1 MVYKIKLVLVARI
14 GEGEDVQKQR
24 RIYREE
30 EEEGQQ
36 DGRSK
41 RKTSR
46 NILHHYITKLCFV
59 KKRYEERQYL
69 MIL

>member
-30 EEEGQQ
+30 EEGQQ
-36 DGRSK
+36 DGEVREKHQEISF
-41 RKTSR
+41 TTISQS
-46 NILHHYITKLCFV
+46 YCVCFV
-59 KKRYEERQYL
+59 KKKV
-69 MIL
+69 